1 MKNIQHAINISA
13 PNLVNICVDESFSGE
28 ISGRMYHCYQSDPV
42 LFSNLV
48 QLLRIMEK
56 LFDDI
61 QFPQSATKSRSFF
74 DANMQIQKEK
84 IKLAD
89 QKEIIQW
96 TGGKS
101 TFIIIVQF
109 RQNSTWQGEL
119 YWVEKEEKQYFSS
132 TLDLIKILD
141 GDLALAEIEKRAA
154 EEKAIAK

>member
-74 DANMQIQKEK
+74 NANMQIQKEK
-84 IKLAD
+84 IKLID
-89 QKEIIQW
+89 QKEIIQQA
-96 TGGKS
+96 GKKS

-119 YWVEKEEKQYFSS
+119 YWVEQKEKQHFSS

-141 GDLALAEIEKRAA
+141 GNLALVEMEKSTA
-154 EEKAIAK
+154 EEDAVAK